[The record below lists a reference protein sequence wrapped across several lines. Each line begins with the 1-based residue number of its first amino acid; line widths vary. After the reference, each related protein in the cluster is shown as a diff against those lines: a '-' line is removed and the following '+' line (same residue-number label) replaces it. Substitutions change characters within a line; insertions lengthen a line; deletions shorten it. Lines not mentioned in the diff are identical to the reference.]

1 MRVPRSNGRERVDDR
16 NADQFRQWLRRQL
29 RSRRMS
35 LRQLAAHSGV
45 SASTVSRVVSNKY
58 IHTPRGLFPMKY
70 FFHSGIDSANGA
82 DVSSLSIKNKI
93 AHLIADEDAR
103 RPQSD
108 ARIMQRLR
116 AEGIQIARRTV
127 AKYREE
133 LRIPSSSQRKQSF

>member
-1 MRVPRSNGRERVDDR
+1 VDGGD
-16 NADQFRQWLRRQL
+16 
-29 RSRRMS
+29 
-35 LRQLAAHSGV
+35 
-45 SASTVSRVVSNKY
+45 
-58 IHTPRGLFPMKY
+58 I
-70 FFHSGIDSANGA
+70 
-82 DVSSLSIKNKI
+82 SSLSIKNKI

>member
-1 MRVPRSNGRERVDDR
+1 
-16 NADQFRQWLRRQL
+16 
-29 RSRRMS
+29 
-35 LRQLAAHSGV
+35 
-45 SASTVSRVVSNKY
+45 
-58 IHTPRGLFPMKY
+58 MKY
-70 FFHSGIDSANGA
+70 FFHSGIDSIDGG

-93 AHLIADEDAR
+93 SRIISDEDAR

-133 LRIPSSSQRKQSF
+133 LKIPSSSQRKQTF